1 MNTIA
6 LVPSRS
12 AASATPCAWLPALA
26 ATTPAARSAGVSREI
41 RTYAPRIL
49 NDPARW
55 RFSHLSATGPPT
67 RSDSGRDVS
76 TGVSRATSPRSS
88 RAASMSARVTTV
100 APTSMS
106 VMVSV
111 CPSRPVAIR
120 CDDECSGAD
129 QPRVAA
135 EHRDGDRATAGE
147 LERSVSLERHARGAE
162 EQVARL
168 GEAATDRDAVEVEQ
182 RGDGG
187 EGDAERAAGAG
198 ERGEVDRVTSAR
210 GLGECRPGR
219 NAGRHAPTLTPRP
232 GHHRR
237 PSSDRFQ
244 AAAAATRAGPP
255 AGVDDDTADVS
266 GVAR

>member
-88 RAASMSARVTTV
+88 RAASMSARVTTL

-120 CDDECSGAD
+120 CEDERGSAD
-129 QPRVAA
+129 QPGVVTELADRDPAA
-135 EHRDGDRATAGE
+135 TGE
-147 LERSVSLERHARGAE
+147 LHRGVPLEGHEGGTD
-162 EQVARL
+162 EQGPGV
-168 GEAATDRDAVEVEQ
+168 GETSADHDHVQVEQ
-182 RGDGG
+182 RRDGG
-187 EGDAERAAGAG
+187 ESDAECATGAG
-198 ERGEVDRVTSAR
+198 ERGKRDRVAASC
-210 GLGECRPGR
+210 GLRKC
-219 NAGRHAPTLTPRP
+219 LT
-232 GHHRR
+232 
-237 PSSDRFQ
+237 
-244 AAAAATRAGPP
+244 
-255 AGVDDDTADVS
+255 
-266 GVAR
+266 